1 MARMARLSTLA
12 LTLLAGATRAAGQGA
27 ARSAVAA
34 AVRARRRCLAP
45 LRARCMTAAH

>member
-34 AVRARRRCLAP
+34 TVRACGAA
-45 LRARCMTAAH
+45 LRPCVSAA